1 MRNNA
6 IALALGKVIIAAA
19 WVDGEIQQEEVSC
32 LKDLLYQ
39 LPELPPGSWKE
50 LNACMAHSV
59 SSAEASQ
66 WIGTLAALLKTEED
80 REFALYALERV
91 VNADG
96 VVTEQ
101 ERKFMNEMT
110 FILRGQSAQWTER
123 IDGLLKKSIER
134 RELAAN
140 EEGEEKKSPSSE
152 LNAKQCL
159 EARSRRLV
167 SCSRNPFKNHAL
179 PRAEARKLHLAGI
192 LMAAVVRADGHVDD
206 VEVSQVMQFL
216 QERWD
221 LSREEARYVST
232 VCLNYARK
240 RKDVIRSCREFYEI
254 TDAVER
260 VAFLDVLF
268 KVALADGVLSEEEVQ
283 IVMAIAAN
291 LKLGHHE
298 FHFAFERFA
307 GSTRAEESFV

>member
-39 LPELPPGSWKE
+39 LPELPPESWEE
-50 LNACMAHSV
+50 LNACITSVV
-59 SSAEASQ
+59 SSEDAAQ
-66 WIGTLAALLKTEED
+66 WIRSLTHLLKTEED
-80 REFALYALERV
+80 RTFALYALERV

-96 VVTEQ
+96 IVTEQ
-101 ERKFMNEMT
+101 ERQFIDEMT
-110 FILRGQSAQWTER
+110 FILKGQSTNWAGK
-123 IDGLLKKSIER
+123 IDRLLKKPIER
-134 RELAAN
+134 REHAVA
-140 EEGEEKKSPSSE
+140 EESE
-152 LNAKQCL
+152 VAEDPVLGAKQCL
-159 EARSRRLV
+159 EARSSRLV
-167 SCSRNPFKNHAL
+167 SYSRNPFKNHAL
-179 PRAEARKLHLAGI
+179 PRTEARKLHLAGI
-192 LMAAVVRADGHVDD
+192 LMAAIVRADGRVEE
-206 VEVSQVMQFL
+206 VEVSQVMRFL

-232 VCLNYARK
+232 VCLNYSRK

-254 TDAVER
+254 TDGVER

-268 KVALADGVLSEEEVQ
+268 KVALADGILSEEEVQ
-283 IVMAIAAN
+283 AVTAIAAN

-298 FHFAFERFA
+298 FHLALERFA
-307 GSTRAEESFV
+307 GSARAEARLGFV